1 MALELWQFHNFSFG
15 IYYSRDFHP
24 HILLPQPWA
33 LVAAVVLDLL
43 IGDPVYPLHPVRIMG
58 WTLTKLEAGLRTIGL
73 DGYFG
78 GILLFVSLAIIWVGG
93 LSAGILF
100 VDSHDH
106 FAALVLQIFIVYSML
121 ALCDLLKHCWKV
133 ESAASNN
140 DLEGARKAIAKLV
153 GRDTGGMDIAACR
166 RAAIESASENLT
178 DGFVSAI
185 FWYAVAGLPGIVL
198 FKVAS
203 TMDSMVGYKTPRYL
217 KFGWCGARLDDVMNW
232 LPARITWLLIGV
244 VAIFIPKCSA
254 GKALRIGW
262 QQHGLLPGPNPGWSE
277 AATAGAIQRK
287 LIGPIWRDGNLV
299 TELWLGDMADPP
311 AAEKSDVVR
320 ALVLV
325 AITGL
330 VAAAI
335 ALGVIIAMHG
345 AI

>member
-1 MALELWQFHNFSFG
+1 MALELLHLNFAHALLICSQILRPNPWVLG
-15 IYYSRDFHP
+15 I
-24 HILLPQPWA
+24 
-33 LVAAVVLDLL
+33 AVVVDLL

-58 WTLTKLEAGLRTIGL
+58 WTLGKIETGLRAIKL

-78 GILLFVSLAIIWVGG
+78 GILLFFLLALIWIGG
-93 LSAGILF
+93 WS
-100 VDSHDH
+100 
-106 FAALVLQIFIVYSML
+106 ALVVYINHHNHISAIVVEIFIVYSMI
-121 ALCDLLKHCWKV
+121 ALRDLLKHCWNV
-133 ESAASNN
+133 ESAASRN

-153 GRDTGGMDIAACR
+153 GRDTDRMDIAACR
-166 RAAIESASENLT
+166 RAAIESGSENLT

-185 FWYAVAGLPGIVL
+185 FWYALAGLPGIVL
-198 FKVAS
+198 FKIAS

-254 GKALRIGW
+254 AKALRIGW

-299 TELWLGDMADPP
+299 TELWLGDMGDVPGSNRLDLISALTLITVAGLF
-311 AAEKSDVVR
+311 AA
-320 ALVLV
+320 LI
-325 AITGL
+325 AICSIT
-330 VAAAI
+330 I
-335 ALGVIIAMHG
+335 
-345 AI
+345 